1 MKSKKRK
8 QRYAC
13 QPITQYF
20 KYFINLNLRLHE
32 FPDVHFVTCL
42 YVTEDERLK
51 LNCDQGL
58 LIDNVHTSFC
68 RG

>member
-1 MKSKKRK
+1 MLKLQDKEGHIP
-8 QRYAC
+8 AEA
-13 QPITQYF
+13 TG
-20 KYFINLNLRLHE
+20 
-32 FPDVHFVTCL
+32 HFVTCL

-68 RG
+68 RVQ